1 MHQCLTKLQM
11 NSSKVA
17 TDMFSLEGYIAIEL
31 SPRIVPRI
39 MRVDGSIEEGN
50 LDPYGRPW
58 VMWEGRFPPDNSLF
72 TIYAST
78 GMAFDARRK
87 STAGEKEPANYD
99 SPLGQEQERMTSHN
113 GSHIQ
118 GGKGHISHWKGAPAD
133 MKGLWELN
141 LETFLGDAAVC
152 NLSNLE
158 PQAVTNESNYP
169 KEYPK
174 PKFWLPEAEP
184 GELRGQ
190 EILPEHLNNV
200 NKGDI
205 VLMTSPFAGLGQPW
219 LSTKTVEWLIED
231 RKIKM
236 LGLGHPGIEWQYDLK
251 VAAPDNS
258 PVKRMLLGANIPIVH
273 PLVNIETI
281 SSDRV
286 FYYGMPLNVGKLEAS
301 FVRAVAFEE
310 RG

>member
-1 MHQCLTKLQM
+1 
-11 NSSKVA
+11 
-17 TDMFSLEGYIAIEL
+17 MFSLEDYTAVEL

-39 MRVDGSIEEGN
+39 MRVDGSIEEGE

-78 GMAFDARRK
+78 GMAFDARRE
-87 STAGEKEPANYD
+87 STAKDIEPATND
-99 SPLGQEQERMTSHN
+99 SPLGHAQERMTSHN
-113 GSHIQ
+113 GSYIQ
-118 GGKGHISHWKGAPAD
+118 GGKGHISHWKGASAD
-133 MKGLWELN
+133 IKGLWELD
-141 LETFLGDAAVC
+141 LETFLGEAAVC
-152 NLSNLE
+152 NLSDLE
-158 PQAVTNESNYP
+158 PQEVTSEPNYP

-190 EILPEHLNNV
+190 EILPEHLDHV
-200 NKGDI
+200 QKGDI
-205 VLMTSPFAGLGQPW
+205 LLMASPFVGLKQPW
-219 LSTKTVEWLIED
+219 LSTRTVEWLIED
-231 RKIKM
+231 RNIKM
-236 LGLGHPGIEWQYDLK
+236 LGLGYPGIEWQYDLK
-251 VAAPDNS
+251 EAAPENS

-286 FYYGMPLNVGKLEAS
+286 FYYGMPLRVGKLEAS
-301 FVRAVAFEE
+301 FVRAIAFEE
-310 RG
+310 RRKAHD